1 MQKFDLKDVCFFD
14 CETTGVPAKGLKWD
28 ADFEQFPHVVQLA
41 WSLGD
46 KEKSYIIK
54 PDNYEIPP
62 ETTAIHG
69 ITTERAIK
77 EGVPFAEVVNEFLAD
92 ANAAPL
98 VCAHNIYFDSSMLKA
113 NVLRYCG
120 REYYDAHVED
130 ALHKGKRID
139 TMMKT
144 IKFVGAL
151 YSNGRPG
158 KYPKLEELYSKL
170 FPGETFPA
178 HDALEDI
185 RALRSCVPELVN
197 LGIIELVQKEYPAE
211 QLKAQ
216 FEPEKPKGGRNIEF
230 HDPNPVTEPIGTG
243 EPVPEPTPE
252 PEEGKMIDPRDNHE
266 YKIVTIG
273 EQIWMAENLAYLPSV
288 SKPEDAATSDGDP
301 LYFVFNYDGK
311 DVNAAKATKEY
322 KTYGVLYNWYAAMNQ
337 KNATGGNADAIPSGI
352 QGICP
357 NGWHL
362 PSKAEWKKLE
372 NFVADELAPV
382 EGNVWTDDEGNKYSD
397 KDCKNVWSALTGKL
411 DADGWGESGM
421 IDENPDLA
429 KGPRDTYGFNV
440 IPAGQCYQSGS
451 FEMPKSQSRTDFWST
466 DQATYGAGT
475 VYFSNMSYGL
485 GYSSDK
491 GGIQVKRGLSV
502 RCVKD

>member
-1 MQKFDLKDVCFFD
+1 MRAKTVINDLIFKVMQKFDLKDVCFFD

-69 ITTERAIK
+69 ITTERAIA
-77 EGVPFAEVVNEFLAD
+77 EGVPFAEVVDEFLAD

-185 RALRSCVPELVN
+185 RALRRCVPELVN
-197 LGIIELVQKEYPAE
+197 LGIIELAQKEYPAE

-252 PEEGKMIDPRDNHE
+252 PERPA
-266 YKIVTIG
+266 V
-273 EQIWMAENLAYLPSV
+273 PSN
-288 SKPEDAATSDGDP
+288 SKTQE
-301 LYFVFNYDGK
+301 L
-311 DVNAAKATKEY
+311 
-322 KTYGVLYNWYAAMNQ
+322 L
-337 KNATGGNADAIPSGI
+337 
-352 QGICP
+352 
-357 NGWHL
+357 
-362 PSKAEWKKLE
+362 
-372 NFVADELAPV
+372 DET
-382 EGNVWTDDEGNKYSD
+382 E
-397 KDCKNVWSALTGKL
+397 
-411 DADGWGESGM
+411 
-421 IDENPDLA
+421 
-429 KGPRDTYGFNV
+429 F
-440 IPAGQCYQSGS
+440 
-451 FEMPKSQSRTDFWST
+451 
-466 DQATYGAGT
+466 
-475 VYFSNMSYGL
+475 
-485 GYSSDK
+485 
-491 GGIQVKRGLSV
+491 
-502 RCVKD
+502 